1 MKVKGPLLLAAVL
14 AALLACPA
22 GAQQAPATTTPQA
35 PPSAAA
41 NPQAQPMDPSMDH
54 ASMDHAS
61 MDHASMDHAT
71 TNHGAM
77 DHATMGAMDMTHAA
91 HSEAAMQGAYG
102 RYPLSRES
110 SGTAW
115 QPDASG
121 HQGLHAMHGD
131 WMLMAHGAL
140 SFVHDEQQGRRGGDA
155 TFASGMLMGMARR
168 PLGDGTL
175 QFRAMVSPDPLMGAR
190 GYPLLLASG
199 ETANGVDHL
208 VDRQH
213 PHDFFME
220 LSMSASRNFGTHA
233 SAFVYGGLPGEP
245 AFGPPAFMHREAI
258 MDSPEAPISHH
269 WLDSTHITMGVVTA
283 GVVVGDARL
292 ELSRFNAREPDQYR
306 WNIETGALDSTAVRA
321 SWNPSPTLALQASW
335 GTFKDPE
342 QLEPGVDQT
351 RLSASALYARE
362 LVPGWKLAG
371 TLAWGRKSLDHH
383 DGHVADDAF
392 AAEASL
398 EHAGWKWFGRGEATE
413 NRELV
418 DTLDDHGRA
427 YRVGKLSLGVLRDF
441 RFTEHVVVGAGGL
454 LAVNFIPQALRED
467 YGSSHPLGAMV
478 FVRLKLD

>member
-14 AALLACPA
+14 AALPACPA

-41 NPQAQPMDPSMDH
+41 NPQAQPMDP
-54 ASMDHAS
+54 SMDHAS

-199 ETANGVDHL
+199 ETANGVDRL
-208 VDRQH
+208 IDRQH
-213 PHDFFME
+213 PHDFVME
-220 LSMSASRNFGTHA
+220 LAASASHNLGA
-233 SAFVYGGLPGEP
+233 KSSVFVYGGLPGEP

-258 MDSPEAPISHH
+258 IESPEAPITHH
-269 WLDSTHITMGVVTA
+269 WLDSTHISMGVLTA
-283 GVVVGDARL
+283 GVVVDNAKL
-292 ELSRFNAREPDQYR
+292 ELSRFNAREPDQHR
-306 WNIETGALDSTAVRA
+306 WNMQTGALDSTAIRA
-321 SWNPSPTLALQASW
+321 SRNPIPSLALQASW
-335 GTFKDPE
+335 GSFKDPE
-342 QLEPGVDQT
+342 QLEPGVDQK
-351 RLSASALYARE
+351 RWSASALYARD
-362 LVPGWKLAG
+362 LSPDWRLAG
-371 TLAWGRKSLDHH
+371 TIAWGRKTIEHH
-383 DGHVADDAF
+383 GERLNDDAY
-392 AAEASL
+392 AIEASL
-398 EHAGWKWFGRGEATE
+398 KHAGWTFFGRGETTE

-418 DTLDDHGRA
+418 EASDEHGPA
-427 YRVGKLSLGVLRDF
+427 YDVGKVSIGAIRDF
-441 RFTEHVVVGAGGL
+441 RIGRKLLIGAGGL
-454 LAVNFIPQALRED
+454 FSVNFVPRELGD
-467 YGSSHPLGAMV
+467 LYGGRRPTGAMG